1 MDNRK
6 IGGLIRRLRKE
17 KGMTQLQ
24 LAEKLHI
31 SDKTVSKWER
41 GMGCPEVSLFGEL
54 SRVFAVDAENLLA
67 GELQRNELLSGNI
80 RNMRFFVCPVCGNL
94 ITSMTDMEIVCCG
107 RKLKAAVPVK
117 AAEAD
122 KLTVE
127 VVENDYYISS
137 RHGMAKDHYISFV
150 AFLAADTML
159 LKKQYPEWDLQVRFP
174 VFAHG
179 RLFWYCTKH
188 GLFYQV
194 I

>member
-1 MDNRK
+1 MDNQK
-6 IGGLIRRLRKE
+6 IGELIRRLRKE

-41 GMGCPEVSLFGEL
+41 GTGCPEISLFGAL
-54 SRVFAVDAENLLA
+54 SRVFEVDVQNLLS
-67 GELQRNELLSGNI
+67 GELQRNELLNGNMK
-80 RNMRFFVCPVCGNL
+80 NMRFFVCPVCGNL
-94 ITSMTDMEIVCCG
+94 ITSMADTEAVCCG
-107 RKLKAAVPVK
+107 RKLKPLVPVK
-117 AAEAD
+117 AAETE
-122 KLTVE
+122 KMIVE
-127 VVENDYYISS
+127 IIGNEYCISS
-137 RHGMAKDHYISFV
+137 AHEMTKEHYISFI
-150 AFLAADTML
+150 AFLSADTVL

-179 RLFWYCTKH
+179 KLLWYCTSH